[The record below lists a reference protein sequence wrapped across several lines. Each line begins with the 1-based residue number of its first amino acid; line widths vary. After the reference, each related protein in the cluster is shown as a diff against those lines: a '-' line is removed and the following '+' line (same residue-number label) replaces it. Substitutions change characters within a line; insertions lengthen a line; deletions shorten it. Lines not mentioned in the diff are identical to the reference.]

1 MPSSIILIGCFDTKG
16 PAFAFLRQC
25 ILARG
30 ESVITINTGMMET
43 VAEFPIDFDANVVA
57 EAANSSLAEL
67 RTSSDRGQAIA
78 VMGGGAATIV
88 GELVRSGRVK
98 GAIGMGGGGGTFV
111 ALTAMQPIPFGVPKL
126 CLSTMAAK
134 DLTGPVGTKDIV
146 LMASVVD
153 VAGLNGMLTQLIEQ
167 AAAAVCAMAAIM
179 PTNKK
184 ASAGRIA
191 VSMFGNT
198 TACVEA
204 CTELLEKQGYEVVAF
219 HANGIGGR
227 AMESLIGEGHFD
239 AVLDVTTTELAD
251 ELCGGVCPAGPDRLT
266 AAGKMNLPQVVVP
279 GCLDMVNF
287 GHPNTVPEQYRHRQL
302 YSWTPNVTLMR
313 TDALENEQL
322 GSLLAQKVN
331 QSKAAVT
338 VVLPLNGISQVDA
351 EGGVFFQPATD
362 RVLFDAIKANLSGT
376 VGLIDSP
383 RHINDQAFAELLVT
397 SLLELI
403 ELNRR
408 TDAVLSNPHK

>member
-1 MPSSIILIGCFDTKG
+1 MPSSIVLIGCFDTKG

-43 VAEFPIDFDANVVA
+43 MAEFPIDYDADVVA
-57 EAANSSLAEL
+57 KAANSSLAQL
-67 RTSSDRGQAIA
+67 RTSRDRGQAIT
-78 VMGGGAATIV
+78 VMGEGAAKIV
-88 GELVRSGRVK
+88 GQLVESGRVN

-111 ALTAMQPIPFGVPKL
+111 ALSAMQPIPFGVPKF

-134 DLTGPVGTKDIV
+134 DLTRLVGTKDIT

-167 AAAAVCAMAAIM
+167 AATAVCAMAAIM
-179 PTNKK
+179 PTATK

-191 VSMFGNT
+191 ISMFGNT
-198 TACVEA
+198 TACVEQ

-251 ELCGGVCPAGPDRLT
+251 ELCGGVCSAGPDRLL
-266 AAGKMNLPQVVVP
+266 AAARINLPQVVVP

-287 GHPNTVPEQYRHRQL
+287 SHPDPVPEQYRHRQL

-322 GSLLAQKVN
+322 GRIFAQKVN

-338 VVLPLNGISQVDA
+338 VVLPLKGISQIDA
-351 EGGVFFQPATD
+351 EGHVFYQPQID
-362 RVLFDAIKANLSGT
+362 NVLFEAIKTNLSDT
-376 VGLIDSP
+376 ISVIESVA
-383 RHINDQAFAELLVT
+383 HINDGPFAELLVT
-397 SLLELI
+397 SLLALI
-403 ELNRR
+403 QKEKYAQSMDRER
-408 TDAVLSNPHK
+408 